1 MNVFDVLLIL
11 WVVSFFA
18 IAISWFVFSR
28 FSIPAIDKRM
38 IEAGAPKSCP
48 VDIMGLRV
56 FTIANAISLPVGNPL
71 NHRHDPF
78 IDVDTVRKYVTPTEK
93 RLGLILS
100 LSIYTFLTLTIVAS
114 FYLPDK

>member
-1 MNVFDVLLIL
+1 MNVFDILLIS
-11 WVVSFFA
+11 WVFSFLVIAVSWL
-18 IAISWFVFSR
+18 IFSR

-38 IEAGAPKSCP
+38 AEAGAPKSCP
-48 VDIMGLRV
+48 IDIMGLRV
-56 FTIANAISLPVGNPL
+56 FTIANAISLPVGSPL

-114 FYLPDK
+114 LYIPDK